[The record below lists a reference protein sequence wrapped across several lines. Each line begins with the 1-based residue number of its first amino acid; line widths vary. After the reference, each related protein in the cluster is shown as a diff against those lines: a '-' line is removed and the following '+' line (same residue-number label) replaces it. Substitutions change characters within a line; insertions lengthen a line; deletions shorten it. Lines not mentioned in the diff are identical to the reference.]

1 MEIKNLIKK
10 ALVSS
15 CICFTLITAVYM
27 LCMTIVTTG
36 DDSPAI
42 EAQRVL
48 LFFIF
53 SLLWAIAGAV
63 RSIKAI
69 PSPLG
74 RALHY
79 LICVFG
85 FYTCFMLPVN
95 MKPSAVLTGIII
107 FTLLYWIAIALKAFF
122 ASRLRKNREQI
133 QKYEDQFKKKK

>member
-95 MKPSAVLTGIII
+95 MNPSAVLTGIII

-122 ASRLRKNREQI
+122 ASKLRKNREQI

>member
-95 MKPSAVLTGIII
+95 MNPSAVLTGIII